1 REHGALPDRVGL
13 VHRRGHESMSSLVV
27 GGDEALHVVHQP
39 GPLLRT
45 GNDAVDR
52 FVQDPVVDDL
62 RVLAGGEQS
71 RLVEHVGQI
80 RAGERWGA
88 LGDLERSTSS
98 ASGLSAAWTSR
109 MCRRPFV
116 SGAWSGIWRSK
127 RPGRSRAGS
136 RTSCRLAAAMSMT
149 LVLTSK

>member
-1 REHGALPDRVGL
+1 
-13 VHRRGHESMSSLVV
+13 SLVV
-27 GGDEALHVVHQP
+27 GGDEALLVVHQP

-80 RAGERWGA
+80 RAGGPGGA
-88 LGDLERSTSS
+88 LGDLGEVDFVGQRLVGGMDLEDVPTALHIRSFDGDLSVEAARTQQGRVENIGSVGRGDEDDV
-98 ASGLSAAWTSR
+98 GLDVEA
-109 MCRRPFV
+109 V
-116 SGAWSGIWRSK
+116 H
-127 RPGRSRAGS
+127 
-136 RTSCRLAAAMSMT
+136 LDEQ
-149 LVLTSK
+149 